1 MNQKVQEGALTEGQV
16 QVLDISEVLQMGR
29 MLPMVSQG
37 VAENM

>member
-1 MNQKVQEGALTEGQV
+1 VQEGALTEGQV